1 MWDTW
6 TNSPLFCIC
15 DHASFARPPETSVT
29 KSLLLK
35 LHRWASLVF
44 ALPLLAIILT
54 GVILS
59 FEPMVQHSGAPNS
72 VDATRVV
79 DLIKRYDPDGKAR
92 GVFINAAAQRLRF
105 QGPGAL
111 QIDLAS
117 GEKVEPGLDL
127 ADIIVWARF
136 NHERLLGQQWLVI
149 ASTVAMLVVM
159 LIGIAMGFPRL
170 RNNLAGWHKGA
181 AWFTLPL
188 ILLCPL
194 TGLCMAFGLTF
205 ASEASSSKGRPLSLP
220 EAVRAVAQSRDLAS
234 VISITSR
241 GGRMMARLYDG
252 GELRFYSVGGDGLTP
267 LPRNWPRLI
276 HEGNGA
282 VPVTSLLN
290 AMVSLVLLTLLVT
303 GVTHW
308 GRRWARL
315 RQMRRHSVA
324 VPLKS
329 AA

>member
-1 MWDTW
+1 
-6 TNSPLFCIC
+6 
-15 DHASFARPPETSVT
+15 VT

-59 FEPMVQHSGAPNS
+59 FEPMVQHSGVANS

-149 ASTVAMLVVM
+149 ASTAAMLVVM
-159 LIGIAMGFPRL
+159 LIGIAMGLPRL

-181 AWFTLPL
+181 AWFTFPL
-188 ILLCPL
+188 IVLCPL

-205 ASEASSSKGRPLSLP
+205 AGEAPAPKGRPLSLP
-220 EAVRAVAQSRDLAS
+220 DAVRAVAQSRDLAS

-252 GELRFYSVGGDGLTP
+252 GELRFYAVSAEGLTL
-267 LPRNWPRLI
+267 LPRNWPRLL

-290 AMVSLVLLTLLVT
+290 AAVSLLLLTLLVT

-308 GRRWARL
+308 GRRRARL
-315 RQMRRHSVA
+315 RHMRRHSVT

>member
-1 MWDTW
+1 M
-6 TNSPLFCIC
+6 
-15 DHASFARPPETSVT
+15 A
-29 KSLLLK
+29 LLLK
-35 LHRWASLVF
+35 LHRWTSLIF

-59 FEPMVQHSGAPNS
+59 FEPMVQRSGAPHS

-79 DLIKRYDPDGKAR
+79 DLIRRYDPDGKAR

-117 GEKVEPGLDL
+117 GEKVEPGFDL
-127 ADIIVWARF
+127 ADIIVLARF

-149 ASTVAMLVVM
+149 ASTIAMFVVM
-159 LIGIAMGFPRL
+159 LIGIAMGLPRL

-188 ILLCPL
+188 IVLCPL
-194 TGLCMAFGLTF
+194 TGLCMAFGVTF
-205 ASEASSSKGRPLSLP
+205 AGEASVPRSRPLSLP
-220 EAVRAVAQSRDLAS
+220 DAVRAVAQSRDLAS

-241 GGRMMARLYDG
+241 GGGMMARLYDR
-252 GELRFYSVGGDGLTP
+252 GELRFYAVSADGLTP

-290 AMVSLVLLTLLVT
+290 ALVSLVLLTLLVT

-308 GRRWARL
+308 WRRWAWP
-315 RQMRRHSVA
+315 RQMRRRSVTP
-324 VPLKS
+324 PLKS

>member
-1 MWDTW
+1 MDKISFVLHLASTQFR
-6 TNSPLFCIC
+6 SPDAEIL
-15 DHASFARPPETSVT
+15 VT

-54 GVILS
+54 GLILA
-59 FEPMVQHSGAPNS
+59 FEPMVQHSATPHS
-72 VDATRVV
+72 VDATRVI

-92 GVFINAAAQRLRF
+92 GVFINGTAQRLRF

-111 QIDLAS
+111 QIDLSS
-117 GEKVEPGLDL
+117 GEKIAPGLDL
-127 ADIIVWARF
+127 ADVIVWARF

-149 ASTVAMLVVM
+149 ASTAAMLVVM
-159 LIGIAMGFPRL
+159 LIGIAMGYPRL
-170 RNNLAGWHKGA
+170 RNTLAGWHKGA
-181 AWFTLPL
+181 AWFTLPAL
-188 ILLCPL
+188 LLCPL

-205 ASEASSSKGRPLSLP
+205 AGGAPAAKGHPLSLP
-220 EAVRAVAQSRDLAS
+220 DAVRAVAQSRDLAS

-241 GGRMMARLYDG
+241 GGSMMARIYDG
-252 GELRFYSVGGDGLTP
+252 GELRFYTVNADGLTP
-267 LPRNWPRLI
+267 LARNWPRLI

-290 AMVSLVLLTLLVT
+290 VVVALVLLTLLTT
-303 GVTHW
+303 GVASW
-308 GRRWARL
+308 WRRQSRK
-315 RQMRRHSVA
+315 QPRRDDAA
-324 VPLKS
+324 VPLQS

>member
-1 MWDTW
+1 MDKIRFVLHLALTR
-6 TNSPLFCIC
+6 FR
-15 DHASFARPPETSVT
+15 ASGSGTSVT
-29 KSLLLK
+29 KTLLLK

-44 ALPLLAIILT
+44 ALPLLAIMLT
-54 GVILS
+54 GFILA
-59 FEPMVQHSGAPNS
+59 FEPMVQHSGLPHS
-72 VDATRVV
+72 VDATHVI

-92 GVFINAAAQRLRF
+92 GIFINAAAQRLRF
-105 QGPGAL
+105 QGPDAL
-111 QIDLAS
+111 QIDLSS

-149 ASTVAMLVVM
+149 ASTIAMLAVM
-159 LIGIAMGFPRL
+159 LIGIAMGWPRL

-188 ILLCPL
+188 IVLCPL

-205 ASEASSSKGRPLSLP
+205 AGEAPVPSERPLSLP
-220 EAVRAVAQSRDLAS
+220 DAVRAVAQSRDLAS

-241 GGRMMARLYDG
+241 GGRTMARLYDD
-252 GELRFYSVGGDGLTP
+252 GELRFYAVSANGLTP

-290 AMVSLVLLTLLVT
+290 VLVALVLLTLLVT
-303 GVTHW
+303 GVAHW
-308 GRRWARL
+308 WRRWARL
-315 RQMRRHSVA
+315 RQLRRHSVT

>member
-1 MWDTW
+1 M
-6 TNSPLFCIC
+6 
-15 DHASFARPPETSVT
+15 T

-35 LHRWASLVF
+35 LHRWTSLVF

-54 GVILS
+54 GAILS
-59 FEPMVQHSGAPNS
+59 LEPMVQHSGAPHS

-79 DLIKRYDPDGKAR
+79 DLIKRYDPQGKAR

-111 QIDLAS
+111 QIDLTS
-117 GEKVEPGLDL
+117 GEKVEPGFDF

-149 ASTVAMLVVM
+149 ASTVAMAFVM
-159 LIGIAMGFPRL
+159 LMGIAMGWPRL

-188 ILLCPL
+188 IVLCPI
-194 TGLCMAFGLTF
+194 TGLCMALGLTF
-205 ASEASSSKGRPLSLP
+205 MGDDTAPKGPKLSLP
-220 EAVRAVAQSRDLAS
+220 DAVRVIAQSRDLAS
-234 VISITSR
+234 VIVVTAR
-241 GGRMMARLYDG
+241 GNRMMTRLYDG
-252 GELRFYSVGGDGLTP
+252 GELRFYAVNADGLTA

-290 AMVSLVLLTLLVT
+290 GLISLVLLTLLIS

-308 GRRWARL
+308 GRRWLRL
-315 RQMRRHSVA
+315 RHMRRHHSA
-324 VPLKS
+324 PLPLKS

>member
-1 MWDTW
+1 M
-6 TNSPLFCIC
+6 
-15 DHASFARPPETSVT
+15 T

-54 GVILS
+54 GLILS
-59 FEPMVQHSGAPNS
+59 FEPMVQHSGAPHS
-72 VDATRVV
+72 VDAARVV

-92 GVFINAAAQRLRF
+92 SVFINAAAQRLRF

-117 GEKVEPGLDL
+117 GERVEPGFDL
-127 ADIIVWARF
+127 TDIIVWARF

-149 ASTVAMLVVM
+149 ASTIAMLVVM
-159 LIGIAMGFPRL
+159 LIGIGMGYPRL
-170 RNNLAGWHKGA
+170 RNNLAGWHKGV

-188 ILLCPL
+188 IVLCPL
-194 TGLCMAFGLTF
+194 TGLCMAYGLTF
-205 ASEASSSKGRPLSLP
+205 AGDTPTPKGHPLSLP
-220 EAVRAVAQSRDLAS
+220 DAVRVIAQSRDLAS
-234 VISITSR
+234 VIVITSR
-241 GGRMMARLYDG
+241 GGRMMTRLYDG
-252 GELRFYSVGGDGLTP
+252 GELRFYAVGADGLAP

-290 AMVSLVLLTLLVT
+290 LAVSLVLFTLLVT
-303 GVTHW
+303 GLTHW

-315 RQMRRHSVA
+315 RHMRRRSTT